1 MAWGGSKVDW
11 TQEAT
16 AREKVMVGVLL
27 LGILYVFGTYIWGVQ
42 WDRQKDFQKQIDTVK
57 TQVEAMQKL
66 LAAQPAATAQQPAV
80 PAGTEAVVEDPR
92 FEPYRRGQ
100 IKTREEVMKEVVQGL
115 TAPSSLQGVELT
127 GFSFS
132 QEKDEGHYMTVPFD
146 LRVKGPF
153 SATVGYL
160 ERIEKLPLMA
170 VLDQAVIAS
179 PPENRAQLSTAIR
192 GLLFVVK
199 SAAALAP
206 GAGAPGAVPAAPAA
220 GGGGGH

>member
-11 TQEAT
+11 TQEANS
-16 AREKVMVGVLL
+16 REKVMVAVLL
-27 LGILYVFGTYIWGVQ
+27 LAVLYVFGTYVWGVQ
-42 WDRQKDFQKQIDTVK
+42 WAKKKELQGQIDTVK
-57 TQVEAMQKL
+57 MQVEAMQKL
-66 LAAQPAATAQQPAV
+66 LAAQPTVVQQKPVV
-80 PAGTEAVVEDPR
+80 PAGTVSVAEDAR
-92 FEPYRRGQ
+92 FAPYLRGE
-100 IKTREEVMKEVVQGL
+100 IKTREEVMKEVVTGL

-132 QEKDEGHYMTVPFD
+132 QEKDEGHYVTVPFD

-206 GAGAPGAVPAAPAA
+206 SGAVPIAPAA